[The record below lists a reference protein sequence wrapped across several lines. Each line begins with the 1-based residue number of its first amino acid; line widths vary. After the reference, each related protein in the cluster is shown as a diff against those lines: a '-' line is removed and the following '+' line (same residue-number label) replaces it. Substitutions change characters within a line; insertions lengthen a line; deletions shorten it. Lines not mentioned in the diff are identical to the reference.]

1 MKKSITYY
9 LTLLVIKLKGVKK
22 EFSKDPID
30 YLKIRKENVIHP
42 KNNLFKNR
50 KTRNFKVDKTLITE
64 IKPAHSAD
72 KLLLFIHGGAFISG
86 PAKHHWDS
94 LKEIAKKTQQTIWM
108 CNYPKAPENTIADIS
123 KNIDAVYQQAL
134 KSFKSN
140 QITLMGDSVGGT
152 LATTLTQRLVQNNSA
167 LPKKLILICPVM
179 DATLSNKDID
189 TIDKTDPMLSKAG
202 VLSAKMMC
210 AGNTDLKNELM
221 SPLYGSFQQFP
232 NTLLFLAENDITYPD
247 QQLAVQKL
255 KKANVILKIIFGE
268 DMPHIWP
275 LLPVMKEAKDAL
287 KQTIH
292 AINN

>member
-9 LTLLVIKLKGVKK
+9 LTLSVIKLKGVKK
-22 EFSKDPID
+22 AFSQSPID
-30 YLKIRKENVIHP
+30 YKKLRKEDVILPRTNFFKKQNVQSFP
-42 KNNLFKNR
+42 VLE
-50 KTRNFKVDKTLITE
+50 TLITE
-64 IKPAHSAD
+64 IKSTQTSEE
-72 KLLLFIHGGAFISG
+72 LLIYIHGGAFVSG
-86 PAKHHWDS
+86 PAQHHWDS

-167 LPKKLILICPVM
+167 LPKKLILISPVM

-232 NTLLFLAENDITYPD
+232 KTILFLAENDITYPD

-255 KKANVILKIIFGE
+255 KKANVIVKIIFGE